1 MFAEMFYHFPVVIK
15 LLCESITETARIGPS
30 RLKVDYYKPQHEGNG
45 PIDLQLSI

>member
-30 RLKVDYYKPQHEGNG
+30 RLKVDYKQHHEGNG